1 MTHSALADGALSLF
15 LILLTVLLVMF
26 IGAVIVAPLQVP
38 RSDTPQNHRA
48 TGPPLPLPGRP
59 PPAASSRTLPR
70 RQPPVTAPVAAVN
83 GWSSADED
91 TGELGTPQPLMP
103 DRISRPKVSGTPPWG
118 PAPRPPGPDPSA
130 TENPTPTWR
139 GWPGERPV
147 FRHPARHA
155 STRPHPGARR

>member
-1 MTHSALADGALSLF
+1 MTHSALADGALFLF

-26 IGAVIVAPLQVP
+26 IGAVIMAPLQVP
-38 RSDTPQNHRA
+38 GSDPLQNHRA

-59 PPAASSRTLPR
+59 PPAAPSRPLPR
-70 RQPPVTAPVAAVN
+70 PQPPVTAPVAGVN
-83 GWSSADED
+83 GWSFADED

-103 DRISRPKVSGTPPWG
+103 ARISRPKVSGTPPWG

-130 TENPTPTWR
+130 TGNPTPGWR

-147 FRHPARHA
+147 LPRSARHA